1 LKRGL
6 VIGKFLPLH
15 VGHCA
20 LINFAASQCD
30 ELIVSMSFT
39 DSDPIPWTL
48 REEWLK
54 TTFESSHKIIIAVL
68 EDNFDNESLPLQE
81 RTKIWAEKM
90 RAVYPKIDIIFSSE
104 EYGTPFARNLEA
116 EHRLFDLKREQ
127 FPVSA
132 SLIRKKPF
140 QLWSFIPRTVRPFFV
155 KKICFY
161 GPESVGKSTMAE
173 KMAFRYQTVFV
184 PEVAREM
191 LTKNEFTE
199 QDIVD
204 IGTAHYQRVL
214 DQLSRA
220 NKFLFCDTDAIT
232 TQIYSKH
239 YLNVIPDQRDELEEK
254 IQYDH
259 YFLFDIDVPWVSDGL
274 RDLPNRRAEMFQL
287 FKNALDDRKISYSL
301 VKGNWEQREN
311 IVTQWIDRYLT

>member
-1 LKRGL
+1 MKRGL

-20 LINFAASQCD
+20 LIKFAAGKCD

-39 DSDPIPWTL
+39 DDDPIPANL

-54 TTFESSHKIIIAVL
+54 ATFESFPKIIIAIL
-68 EDNFDNESLPLQE
+68 EDNFDDESLPLPE
-81 RTKIWAEKM
+81 RTKLWADKIKST
-90 RAVYPKIDIIFSSE
+90 YPKIDLLFSSE
-104 EYGTPFARNLEA
+104 EYGEPFARNLGA
-116 EHRLFDLKREQ
+116 EHHLFDLKREQ
-127 FPVSA
+127 FPISA
-132 SLIRKKPF
+132 SKIRKNPF
-140 QLWSFIPRTVRPFFV
+140 QHWMFIPRAVRPYFV

-173 KMAFRYQTVFV
+173 KMAARYQTVFV

-191 LTKNEFTE
+191 LTKNEFDE
-199 QDIVD
+199 QDIID
-204 IGTAHYQRVL
+204 IGTAHYQRIIE
-214 DQLSRA
+214 QLPKA

-239 YLNVIPDQRDELEEK
+239 YLNTIPDELYDLEER

-259 YFLFDIDVPWVSDGL
+259 YFLFDIDVPWISDGL
-274 RDLPNRRAEMFQL
+274 RDLPHLREGMFHL
-287 FKNALDDRKISYSL
+287 FRDALDNRKINYTL
-301 VKGNWEQREN
+301 VRGTWKERED
-311 IVTQWIDRYLT
+311 IVAQWLDQHFS